1 MSEKIKQIRLYL
13 FLHLLF
19 MGYAVGAIFSK
30 KAGMA
35 EFLSKEYILN
45 YIFFLMVLV
54 VYAFFLA
61 TDSEKDVSYS
71 CYGE

>member
-45 YIFFLMVLV
+45 YIFFLIVLV